1 MWVFNKI
8 FGKIFEF
15 LFFPLRNYS
24 SWFNMILISLL
35 TGIFMLFVFK
45 YASNQEGI
53 KKIKNK
59 IKAHLLEIRLFK
71 DNLNLI
77 LKAQGNILRHNL
89 TYMKYSLKPML
100 FMIIPLILI
109 ILQLD
114 LWFGHN
120 PLPPKKPAIVKLTL
134 KPETSPLKTSIKLIT
149 PPEIKLE
156 TPPLRIPE
164 EKQINW
170 RIRPL
175 KKGRFILKFQAS
187 DDSTVEK
194 EIIVDSEKFVQIS
207 YKKVT
212 GNFWKE
218 LRFPG
223 EAPLPSSSLIESIEI
238 EYPPARLNFF
248 GLKIHWLIAFFIL
261 SILFGFSLKRF
272 LKVEI

>member
-1 MWVFNKI
+1 MWIFNKF

-15 LFFPLRNYS
+15 IFYPFKSLSPWY
-24 SWFNMILISLL
+24 NMILISLL
-35 TGIFMLFVFK
+35 TGIFMLIVFK

-53 KKIKNK
+53 KKVKNK
-59 IKAHLLEIRLFK
+59 IKAYLLEIRLFK
-71 DNLNLI
+71 DNLNLM
-77 LKAQGNILRHNL
+77 LKAQGNILRYNL

-114 LWFGHN
+114 LWFSHN
-120 PLPPKKPAIVKLTL
+120 PLPPRKPAIVKLFL
-134 KPETSPLKTSIKLIT
+134 KPEISPLETSINLIT
-149 PPEIKLE
+149 PPEIKVE
-156 TPPLRIPE
+156 TPPLRIIDE
-164 EKQINW
+164 RQINW

-175 KKGRFILKFQAS
+175 KKGKFILKFQAS
-187 DDSTVEK
+187 NDSTVEK
-194 EIIVDSEKFVQIS
+194 EIIVDSEKFARIS

-223 EAPLPSSSLIESIEI
+223 EAPLPSNSLIESIEI
-238 EYPPARLNFF
+238 RYPPARLNFL